1 MDTYFCDIC
10 KKSYTS
16 YHSYWTHKKL
26 SHTNK
31 KEKTGISCEFCNNK
45 YFNKYSLKR
54 HLLKCSVKLYN
65 EQQDNEQS
73 NIIQQDNEQSNIIQQ
88 NNEQQDNEQSNII
101 QQSNNEDIKL
111 KIKLTEIEEK
121 KIKEEKEKIKEE
133 NKNLELKI
141 QIEKLLMSKY
151 KMHPKTF
158 KSLNNKLINNSI
170 NNSNNTIN
178 NITNNITNNFKIYAI
193 GNENIKETLT
203 LNEKR
208 DIMNSRFNCLHRMV
222 EIVHCSKY
230 NQFKNIVITNLKD
243 RHAYKYDEAKGYFMC
258 VHKND
263 IINDLVSERLYDI
276 EGIYEELS
284 TTNKLD
290 INTKKLVKDFLDK
303 IKEEDEP
310 YKDIDGISYSNYRS
324 YNENKVK
331 ILIYNNS
338 DQINKDLTIVFDSL
352 PVSINR

>member
-1 MDTYFCDIC
+1 MEYFCDKC
-10 KKSYTS
+10 KKSYSS
-16 YHSYWTHKKL
+16 YHSFWIHNKTLH
-26 SHTNK
+26 SNQQK
-31 KEKTGISCEFCNNK
+31 KEKNGILCEFCNHK
-45 YFNKYSLKR
+45 YLNKYSLNR
-54 HLLKCSVKLYN
+54 HLLKCSIKLYN
-65 EQQDNEQS
+65 EQQNEQS
-73 NIIQQDNEQSNIIQQ
+73 DKQQ
-88 NNEQQDNEQSNII
+88 NNNQTNSIIKNNEQTNSI
-101 QQSNNEDIKL
+101 QQSNNEDLKL
-111 KIKLTEIEEK
+111 KIQLIEIEEK
-121 KIKEEKEKIKEE
+121 KIKAEENKIKEE

-141 QIEKLLMSKY
+141 KFEKLLIAKC

-158 KSLNNKLINNSI
+158 KSLNNKLINNYI
-170 NNSNNTIN
+170 NNSHNTIN
-178 NITNNITNNFKIYAI
+178 NNNNIINNYFKIYAI
-193 GNENIKETLT
+193 GNESIKETLT

-208 DIMNSRFNCLHRMV
+208 EIMNSHFNCLHRIV

-290 INTKKLVKDFLDK
+290 INTKKLVKDFLEK
-303 IKEEDEP
+303 IKEEDKP

-338 DQINKDLTIVFDSL
+338 DKISKDLTIVFDSL
-352 PVSINR
+352 QQIED

>member
-1 MDTYFCDIC
+1 MTFFCDKC
-10 KKSYTS
+10 KKNFSSYQS
-16 YHSYWTHKKL
+16 LWFHNKKHITNI
-26 SHTNK
+26 STIIDSNTNK
-31 KEKTGISCEFCNNK
+31 IKCDFCNK
-45 YFNKYSLKR
+45 ILINKYSLKR

-65 EQQDNEQS
+65 EQQHNEQS
-73 NIIQQDNEQSNIIQQ
+73 NIIQQDNEQ
-88 NNEQQDNEQSNII
+88 QSNII
-101 QQSNNEDIKL
+101 QQDNEQQSNIVQQDNNEDIKL

-121 KIKEEKEKIKEE
+121 KIKEE

-141 QIEKLLMSKY
+141 QFEKLLMAKY